1 MKLDVRNQVSTFLLQ
16 WLTGSPTVSVELSTK
31 IVTYMDC
38 GECMSLFMGRWAKY
52 SIQSE
57 DNNSFKASLA
67 GTEMAIEFY
76 KNNKKDLGKIRTL
89 KSESNI
95 RTAMNLKVSSVQIW
109 NRLENYR
116 ASNLKLTILHCQTR
130 NQKK

>member
-38 GECMSLFMGRWAKY
+38 GECMFLFMGGWAKY

-57 DNNSFKASLA
+57 DSNSFKASLA
-67 GTEMAIEFY
+67 ETDMAIELY

-95 RTAMNLKVSSVQIW
+95 RTAMNFKVSSVQI
-109 NRLENYR
+109 
-116 ASNLKLTILHCQTR
+116 
-130 NQKK
+130 